1 MNLNIVIDVLVFVAV
16 VLCVMLIERRM
27 GAGLAIRRRLKDDVG
42 DAKGTDAKAPP
53 RGSLVRTQD
62 PRNPVLAW
70 VQRSTLQDPE
80 ERSKLRR
87 DLDQAGF
94 EAQAAPAID
103 VMLRFGLAVLLP
115 IGFILSQRLLGTTIT
130 GPKLVF
136 VTVVLCVAGLIT
148 PRAVL
153 DNRAGARRAQIEN
166 EFPDVLDLMVVCVES
181 GLGLEGAVLR
191 VGQETVRSH
200 ASVAREFLQVS
211 QELRAGRTR
220 AEALR
225 NMGERTQVDRIK
237 AFVALLVQTDTLG
250 GSIAQSLRTYSA
262 EMRHHRMLRAE
273 EKAMRLPVLMTVPLV
288 VCILPVIITAVML
301 PPVIDA
307 IHAFAPK

>member
-1 MNLNIVIDVLVFVAV
+1 MDLNIVIDILVFAAV
-16 VLCVMLIERRM
+16 VLCVMLVERRM
-27 GAGLAIRRRLKDDVG
+27 GAGLAIRRRLKDDSATDNG
-42 DAKGTDAKAPP
+42 PKGKPAP
-53 RGSLVRTQD
+53 RGSIVRTQN
-62 PRNPVLAW
+62 PRNPILAW

-94 EAQAAPAID
+94 EAQAAPAIY
-103 VMLRFGLAVLLP
+103 VMLRFTLAVLLP
-115 IGFILSQRLLGTTIT
+115 IGFLLGQHFLAAPIT
-130 GPKLVF
+130 GTKLIIF
-136 VTVVLCVAGLIT
+136 TVVLCIVGLIT
-148 PRAVL
+148 PRAIL
-153 DNRAGARRAQIEN
+153 DNRAGSRRAQLEN

-200 ASVAREFLQVS
+200 ATVAREFLQVS

-225 NMGERTQVDRIK
+225 NMGERTQVDRIR

-262 EMRHHRMLRAE
+262 EMRNHRMLRAE

-307 IHAFAPK
+307 MHAFAPK

>member
-1 MNLNIVIDVLVFVAV
+1 
-16 VLCVMLIERRM
+16 ML
-27 GAGLAIRRRLKDDVG
+27 
-42 DAKGTDAKAPP
+42 
-53 RGSLVRTQD
+53 Q
-62 PRNPVLAW
+62 
-70 VQRSTLQDPE
+70 
-80 ERSKLRR
+80 
-87 DLDQAGF
+87 
-94 EAQAAPAID
+94 
-103 VMLRFGLAVLLP
+103 
-115 IGFILSQRLLGTTIT
+115 IGFLLGQHFLASPIT
-130 GPKLVF
+130 GTKLIIF
-136 VTVVLCVAGLIT
+136 TVVLCIVGLIT
-148 PRAVL
+148 PRAIL

-191 VGQETVRSH
+191 VGEETVRSH
-200 ASVAREFLQVS
+200 ATVAREFLQVS

-307 IHAFAPK
+307 MHAFAPK

>member
-1 MNLNIVIDVLVFVAV
+1 MDLNIVIDLLVFAAV
-16 VLCVMLIERRM
+16 VLCVMLVERRM
-27 GAGLAIRRRLKDDVG
+27 GAGFAIRRRLKDDSPT
-42 DAKGTDAKAPP
+42 AKGPEGKPVP
-53 RGSLVRTQD
+53 RGSLVRTQN
-62 PRNPVLAW
+62 PRNPILAW

-94 EAQAAPAID
+94 EAQAAPAIY
-103 VMLRFGLAVLLP
+103 VMLRFTLAVLLP
-115 IGFILSQRLLGTTIT
+115 IGFLLGQHFLATPIT
-130 GPKLVF
+130 GTKLIIF
-136 VTVVLCVAGLIT
+136 TVVLCIVGLIT
-148 PRAVL
+148 PRAIL

-181 GLGLEGAVLR
+181 GLGLEGTVLR
-191 VGQETVRSH
+191 VGEETVRSH
-200 ASVAREFLQVS
+200 ATVAREFLQVS

-307 IHAFAPK
+307 MHAFAPK